1 MEWLIANRPDFFEQ
15 VFLLVPAQEEV
26 PPPTADQ
33 RRHLAEFNESICRI
47 FFVILD
53 YRGKGLDRR
62 AGFRSDQAA
71 TAYHVLLRRHRARV
85 AESGPLL
92 AESARL
98 PAALCW
104 ALDLL
109 TAQCRAAE
117 DPVANELWALCAA
130 SAAAAQLHRAAADRL
145 LGSRADALLERR
157 LHIVRKLVDR
167 LGEIGPAKRRELLR
181 GLAQQSLA
189 VNGPLIDALI
199 LTVTDNGAGSRSC
212 IRKCQGGR
220 SFPHRR
226 QP

>member
-1 MEWLIANRPDFFEQ
+1 M
-15 VFLLVPAQEEV
+15 
-26 PPPTADQ
+26 
-33 RRHLAEFNESICRI
+33 

-130 SAAAAQLHRAAADRL
+130 STAAAQLHRAAADRL

-157 LHIVRKLVDR
+157 MHIVRKLVDR

-199 LTVTDNGAGSRSC
+199 RTGVFHEGEDKVLSLGEVPLADFDPAELTGAEFDGAEAH
-212 IRKCQGGR
+212 
-220 SFPHRR
+220 FPNPCSPPNPNLR
-226 QP
+226 QTQLPDLQPR